1 MAQNI
6 PPELEQDLRKF
17 DNLRRQEEGFS
28 NMVRTYKEQ
37 VEQLK
42 ETLAQLGKQPDDTV
56 TFKAVGQVMF
66 KVEKPALAKE
76 IEDQIGDLEKSI
88 EKAESKLKSLT
99 PEVAELQKTI
109 QLELSKRN
117 LRLQ

>member
-1 MAQNI
+1 
-6 PPELEQDLRKF
+6 
-17 DNLRRQEEGFS
+17 
-28 NMVRTYKEQ
+28 
-37 VEQLK
+37 
-42 ETLAQLGKQPDDTV
+42 
-56 TFKAVGQVMF
+56 MF

-88 EKAESKLKSLT
+88 EKAETKLKSLS
-99 PEVAELQKTI
+99 PEVAELQKSV